1 MTVAIEQNTRRSVPD
16 VVREVVRPVKNALI
30 RAGSYLYIPGMMDR
44 TTKEL
49 YLKSGYENIALLE
62 DSLKAGKNLVIVYS
76 HQSLGDGG
84 PALDV
89 ADEVG
94 NRFPEYVKK
103 FRYILSKT
111 IGNGKQGES
120 TRNYSSGRNRFFR
133 KHNAKALEVASSRDE
148 SERETLQGFGDT
160 RAVMEAIKEPGVAVM
175 LHIEANM
182 NGGRI
187 NEVTGEINGMGHMDA
202 NVRAIMMKLLGIKPK
217 TGERVKHR
225 TSVVFLPVGVDGSYK
240 LYSPDTRDV
249 TGEGWGIILQEE
261 VASFLRD
268 PNSFPQPVGT
278 IRVEKPFTDDE
289 ILDCSDPIAEIEL
302 RVAKAVPPH
311 ARGIFKDVLRGVR

>member
-1 MTVAIEQNTRRSVPD
+1 MTAAIEQNARRSPSNVA
-16 VVREVVRPVKNALI
+16 REVVRSVKNALI
-30 RAGSYLYIPGMMDR
+30 KTGAYLYIPGMMDR

-49 YLKSGYENIALLE
+49 YLKSGYENITLLE
-62 DSLKAGKNLVIVYS
+62 APLKAGKNLLIVYS

-94 NRFPEYVKK
+94 DRHPEYVKK

-120 TRNYSSGRNRFFR
+120 TRNYSYARGRFLR
-133 KHNAKALEVASSRDE
+133 KHHAKALEVASTKDE
-148 SERETLQGFGDT
+148 SERDTFQGFGDT
-160 RAVMEAIKEPGVAVM
+160 RAVMEAVKEPGVAVM

-187 NEVTGEINGMGHMDA
+187 NEATGEINGMGHMDA
-202 NVRAIMMKLLGIKPK
+202 NARAIVMKLLGIKPK
-217 TGERVKHR
+217 TGERGKHR
-225 TSVVFLPVGVDGSYK
+225 TPIVFLPVGIDGSHK
-240 LYSPDTRDV
+240 LYSPDTRAI
-249 TGEGWGIILQEE
+249 TREGWEIILQEE

-289 ILDCSDPIAEIEL
+289 ILDSSDPIAEIEL
-302 RVAKAVPPH
+302 RVAKALPPH
-311 ARGIFKDVLRGVR
+311 ARGIFKDALRGVR